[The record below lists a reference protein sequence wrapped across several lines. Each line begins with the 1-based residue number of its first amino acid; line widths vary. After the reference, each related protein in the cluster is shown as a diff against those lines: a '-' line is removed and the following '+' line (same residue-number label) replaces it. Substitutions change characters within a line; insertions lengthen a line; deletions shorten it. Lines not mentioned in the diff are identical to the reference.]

1 MDKQWGGSSVVEK
14 VQIQPRRPVYPTPVG
29 LITSVDSKGRPN
41 IIALGEVFNLSIVQP
56 VWVGIS
62 VREAT
67 YSHGLIKEQEEFVVN
82 LPTAD
87 LLDAVLGCGSC
98 SGRDGID
105 KFQRFGLTPRPAM
118 QVKPPLID
126 ECPVN
131 LECKLV
137 GFHHVG
143 DHDLF
148 IGNVVTQHI
157 NKEML
162 DAQGDI
168 DAGKLD
174 TIIMMPKSFWRM
186 DDKLGTFRI

>member
-1 MDKQWGGSSVVEK
+1 
-14 VQIQPRRPVYPTPVG
+14 VG

-67 YSHGLIKEQEEFVVN
+67 YSHGLIKDQGEFVVN

-87 LLDAVLGCGSC
+87 LLDAVLSCGSC

-105 KFQRFGLTPRPAM
+105 KFQTFGLTPRPAM
-118 QVKPPLID
+118 RVKPPLID

-148 IGNVVTQHI
+148 IGNVVMQHI
-157 NKEML
+157 DKEML
-162 DAQGDI
+162 SAQGDI

-186 DDKLGTFRI
+186 GDKLGTFRI

>member
-1 MDKQWGGSSVVEK
+1 MVEK

-29 LITSVDSKGRPN
+29 LITSVDAEGRPN

-87 LLDAVLGCGSC
+87 LLGAVLGCGSC
-98 SGRDGID
+98 SGRDDID

-118 QVKPPLID
+118 QVKPPLIE

-162 DAQGDI
+162 GTQGDI

-174 TIIMMPKSFWRM
+174 TIIMKPKSFWRM
-186 DDKLGTFRI
+186 GDMLGTFRI

>member
-1 MDKQWGGSSVVEK
+1 VVEK

-29 LITSVDSKGRPN
+29 LITSVDTTGRPN

-98 SGRDGID
+98 SGRDDIN
-105 KFQRFGLTPRPAM
+105 KFQKFGLTPRPAM

-131 LECKLV
+131 LECTLV

-174 TIIMMPKSFWRM
+174 PIIMMPKSFWRM
-186 DDKLGTFRI
+186 GDKLGPFRV

>member
-1 MDKQWGGSSVVEK
+1 MIEK
-14 VQIQPRRPVYPTPVG
+14 IQLQPRRPVYPTPVG
-29 LITSVDSKGRPN
+29 LITSVDRMGRPN

-67 YSHGLIKEQEEFVVN
+67 YSHGLIKEQGEFVVN
-82 LPTAD
+82 LPNAD
-87 LLDAVLGCGSC
+87 LMDQVLGCGQC

-105 KFQRFGLTPRPAM
+105 KFSTFGLTPRPAVH
-118 QVKPPLID
+118 VKPPLIK

-131 LECKLV
+131 LECELV
-137 GFHHVG
+137 EFHHVG

-148 IGNVVTQHI
+148 IGNVLTQHI
-157 NKEML
+157 NADML
-162 DAQGDI
+162 DPEGNI
-168 DAGKLD
+168 DVRKLD

-186 DDKLGTFRI
+186 GEKLGSFRI

>member
-1 MDKQWGGSSVVEK
+1 MVEK

-29 LITSVDSKGRPN
+29 LITSVDATGRPN

-98 SGRDGID
+98 SGRDGVD
-105 KFQRFGLTPRPAM
+105 KFQRFPIARDKS
-118 QVKPPLID
+118 VKTSVPILQDAYAAYECQLID
-126 ECPVN
+126 DRN
-131 LECKLV
+131 FGDHRFLV
-137 GFHHVG
+137 GKIVVVHWQEEVFTSGELIDMSRVNPTLYMGRDTYLTIAADTVG
-143 DHDLF
+143 
-148 IGNVVTQHI
+148 V
-157 NKEML
+157 L
-162 DAQGDI
+162 DRELYSKGI
-168 DAGKLD
+168 
-174 TIIMMPKSFWRM
+174 
-186 DDKLGTFRI
+186 

>member
-1 MDKQWGGSSVVEK
+1 MGEK

-29 LITSVDSKGRPN
+29 LITSVDAAGRPN

-56 VWVGIS
+56 VWVGIA
-62 VREAT
+62 VRAAT
-67 YSHGLIKEQEEFVVN
+67 YSHDLIKARGEFVVN

-105 KFQRFGLTPRPAM
+105 KFQRFGLTPRPA
-118 QVKPPLID
+118 VRVTPPLIE

-131 LECKLV
+131 LECQLV
-137 GFHHVG
+137 AMHPVG

-148 IGNVVTQHI
+148 IGNVVTQHVD
-157 NKEML
+157 KALVSAHGEL
-162 DAQGDI
+162 

-174 TIIMMPKSFWRM
+174 PIIMMPKSFWRRG
-186 DDKLGTFRI
+186 DKLGTFRI

>member
-1 MDKQWGGSSVVEK
+1 MGNDTVEAGMVEK

-29 LITSVDSKGRPN
+29 LITSVDAQGRPN

-56 VWVGIS
+56 VWVGIA
-62 VREAT
+62 VRAAT
-67 YSHGLIKEQEEFVVN
+67 YSHGLIKAQGEFVVN

-87 LLDAVLGCGSC
+87 LLDAVLECGSC

-105 KFQRFGLTPRPAM
+105 KFHRFGLTPRPAVL
-118 QVKPPLID
+118 VKPPLIE

-131 LECKLV
+131 LECQLV
-137 GFHHVG
+137 AMHSVG

-148 IGNVVTQHI
+148 IGHVVMQHV
-157 NKEML
+157 NKALVSVHGE
-162 DAQGDI
+162 I

-174 TIIMMPKSFWRM
+174 PIIMMPKSFWRRG
-186 DDKLGTFRI
+186 DKIGTFRI

>member
-1 MDKQWGGSSVVEK
+1 MDERWGGSGMVEK
-14 VQIQPRRPVYPTPVG
+14 IQIQPRRPVYPTPVG
-29 LITSVDSKGRPN
+29 LITSVDAKGRPN

-62 VREAT
+62 VRAAT
-67 YSHGLIKEQEEFVVN
+67 YSHGLFTAQGEFVVN

-105 KFQRFGLTPRPAM
+105 KFQRFGLTPRPAVR
-118 QVKPPLID
+118 VKPPLIE

-131 LECKLV
+131 LECQLV
-137 GFHHVG
+137 GVHHVG

-148 IGNVVTQHI
+148 IGNVVTQHV
-157 NKEML
+157 NKALM
-162 DAQGDI
+162 DAHGEI

-174 TIIMMPKSFWRM
+174 PIIMMPKSFWRM
-186 DDKLGTFRI
+186 GDKLGAFRI

>member
-1 MDKQWGGSSVVEK
+1 MIEK
-14 VQIQPRRPVYPTPVG
+14 IQLQPRRPVYPTPVG
-29 LITSVDSKGRPN
+29 LITSVDRMGRPN

-67 YSHGLIKEQEEFVVN
+67 YSHGLIKEQGEFVVN
-82 LPTAD
+82 LPNAD
-87 LLDAVLGCGSC
+87 LMDQVLGCGQC

-105 KFQRFGLTPRPAM
+105 KFSTFGLTPRPA
-118 QVKPPLID
+118 VHEKSPLID

-131 LECKLV
+131 LECELV
-137 GFHHVG
+137 EFHHVG

-148 IGNVVTQHI
+148 IGNVLTQHI
-157 NKEML
+157 NADML
-162 DAQGDI
+162 DPEGNI
-168 DAGKLD
+168 DVRKLD

-186 DDKLGTFRI
+186 GEKLGSFRI